1 MLREL
6 HASGCEN
13 SLCVVNDA
21 AKKGDLGVA
30 VFFHVLGPVTT
41 TQHGWLTSKRRVI
54 TDSDS
59 KLVHKEMIRQV

>member
-1 MLREL
+1 M
-6 HASGCEN
+6 
-13 SLCVVNDA
+13 VNDA

-30 VFFHVLGPVTT
+30 VFFQVLGPVTT